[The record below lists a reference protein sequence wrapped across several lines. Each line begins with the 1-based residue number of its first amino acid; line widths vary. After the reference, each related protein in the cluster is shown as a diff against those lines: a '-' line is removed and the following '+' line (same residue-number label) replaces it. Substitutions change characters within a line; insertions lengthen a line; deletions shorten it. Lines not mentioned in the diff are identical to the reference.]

1 MYSYRSSS
9 KVPVPSYYPRSWHS
23 IGFCAF
29 RTLGGTPP
37 SEGARVVLEILGRA
51 PNLTSLT
58 LDNVGDFDADQ
69 LRGVLPTLV
78 RLTYVDLRRVKIES
92 HQDILLDATAPLAT
106 VRLSLDM
113 SVQNYAAAPDPSPM
127 LRAHMFST
135 TIETLYLQNVQLTPQ
150 SGPFP
155 AVRRLQIKDYYLS
168 YGRGAETLQTL
179 FPAAREIWLFN
190 RYLDPE
196 FRYRL
201 ERGYGVASEMEELRK
216 RNREWQLAHRSQ
228 LWPSLKYLR
237 VDGEH
242 AAYALGL
249 TCRADRLEV
258 LVSGTELRLLET
270 LFEELRPRCFGF
282 YGGGG
287 GGGPIS
293 FYETVPRFLKPI
305 ARTRIVTHL
314 VVWTDDGVLAGST
327 LEELM
332 VELGHHLQQG
342 AVTHLRLQIE
352 STVWD
357 R

>member
-1 MYSYRSSS
+1 MHGLPVDVLLRFTPWLGRADLSQLMTTSKGLYDVFLPELIKGAGTILLSRILAFHRFLRVHEHSGAPRVRWLNGFEYYSSHVHPFVSTIS
-9 KVPVPSYYPRSWHS
+9 
-23 IGFCAF
+23 A
-29 RTLGGTPP
+29 

-51 PNLTSLT
+51 SNLNSLT

-69 LRGVLPTLV
+69 LRAVLSTLL
-78 RLTYVDLRRVKIES
+78 RLTYVDLRRVKMES

-106 VRLSLDM
+106 VRLSLAM
-113 SVQNYAAAPDPSPM
+113 SVPNYAIATDPSPM
-127 LRAHMFST
+127 LRAHMSST

-155 AVRRLQIKDYYLS
+155 AVRRLQITEYYLS
-168 YGRGAETLQTL
+168 YGRGAEMLQTL

-242 AAYALGL
+242 AAYV
-249 TCRADRLEV
+249 D
-258 LVSGTELRLLET
+258 
-270 LFEELRPRCFGF
+270 
-282 YGGGG
+282 
-287 GGGPIS
+287 
-293 FYETVPRFLKPI
+293 
-305 ARTRIVTHL
+305 
-314 VVWTDDGVLAGST
+314 WT
-327 LEELM
+327 M
-332 VELGHHLQQG
+332 
-342 AVTHLRLQIE
+342 
-352 STVWD
+352 
-357 R
+357 